1 MRAPSQAIGIFD
13 SGVGGLTV
21 MRQLMRLLP
30 QEHLIYFGDTARLP
44 YGNKGRDT
52 IVRYSIE
59 NALYLM
65 QKNINLLIV
74 ACNTASALAL
84 RELQERFTLPIIGM
98 IEPGAEKAIKA
109 TRSQRIA
116 ILGTKGTIQSG
127 AYQEAICKRAP
138 QSWIVPVACPLFVS
152 LVEEQ
157 WLHHPASRLIVQE
170 YLQPLHGAQ
179 IDTVLLG
186 CTHYPL
192 LTPLIQEVVGDKVT
206 LVDPALG
213 CAERVSKL
221 LDEQGL
227 LSLTRDRDH
236 EYYASD
242 DPEKFRVLAKS
253 AFDHS
258 IHQVLHSASSP
269 I

>member
-1 MRAPSQAIGIFD
+1 MSAPSQAIGIFD

-30 QEHLIYFGDTARLP
+30 QERFIYFGDTARLP

-65 QKNINLLIV
+65 QKNIKLLIV

-84 RELQERFTLPIIGM
+84 SELQERFTLPIIGM
-98 IEPGAEKAIKA
+98 IEPGAEKAINT

-127 AYQEAICKRAP
+127 AYQEAIYKRAP
-138 QSWIVPVACPLFVS
+138 QSWIMPVACPLFVS

-170 YLQPLHGAQ
+170 YLQPLHGTQ

-192 LTPLIQEVVGDKVT
+192 LTPLIQEVLGDKVA

-213 CAERVSKL
+213 CAERVARL
-221 LDEQGL
+221 LGERDL
-227 LSLTRDRDH
+227 LSSMRDKDH

-242 DPEKFRVLAKS
+242 DPEKFRVLARS

-258 IHQVLHSASSP
+258 IHQVLYSAPSP